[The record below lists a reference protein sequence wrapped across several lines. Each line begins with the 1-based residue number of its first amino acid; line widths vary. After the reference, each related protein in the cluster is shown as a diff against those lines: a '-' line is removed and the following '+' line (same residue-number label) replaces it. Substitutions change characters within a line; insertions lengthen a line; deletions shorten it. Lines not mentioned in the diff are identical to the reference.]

1 MLLVCIE
8 SEEVLLPFELQQP
21 SLSVGKLVQHSIA
34 AKLEVTGFTGKVD
47 WFRFGS
53 CTSFGIMRVLLGG
66 NSNFQP
72 F

>member
-34 AKLEVTGFTGKVD
+34 AKLEVTGFTGKVAL
-47 WFRFGS
+47 RL
-53 CTSFGIMRVLLGG
+53 V
-66 NSNFQP
+66 QV
-72 F
+72 